1 MLKSHE
7 KFHMLDVSK
16 QHDFWIEANFK
27 EDDEATNEGKILK
40 FTFPDGKISYIKRDD
55 LNQILFSIGT
65 PADQRKMIP
74 QTLTK
79 VKWYE
84 TVLSVKANKDIRK
97 GEQITF
103 PIKLTMPATEEKIV
117 GEVKGNKSKFI
128 I

>member
-1 MLKSHE
+1 MLKDAE
-7 KFHMLDVSK
+7 KWRMLDTAK
-16 QHDFWIEANFK
+16 QNNFFIEANWRP
-27 EDDEATNEGKILK
+27 EDEATNEGKILK
-40 FTFPDGKISYIKRDD
+40 FTFPDGKVSYIKRDD
-55 LNQILFSIGT
+55 LNQILFAIGT

-103 PIKLTMPATEEKIV
+103 PIKLTMPATEEKVV